1 MMAQEILSFPG
12 DALPLEFKWQ
22 ILSFLRVQWPEGFRG
37 RLQSRER
44 PGRNDLQPVH
54 FLLVEQSFVISHA
67 AVVWK
72 YLDHAGQTYKVYGLS
87 NVFTF
92 PDHERQGCGKRIVDA
107 ATEHIRA
114 SENADVAMLWCQANN
129 RSFYEKC
136 GWICVEDARTL
147 LTAEDGTVSQF
158 NATLMMLFLSEK
170 GQQAQSAFW
179 KEPIYFGRSAW

>member
-1 MMAQEILSFPG
+1 MSQEILSFPS
-12 DALPLEFKWQ
+12 DALPPEFKWQ

-37 RLQSRER
+37 RLSVRDR
-44 PGRNDLQPVH
+44 ANRNDLHPLQ

-72 YLDHAGQTYKVYGLS
+72 YLGHTGQTYKVYGLS

-107 ATEHIRA
+107 ATAYIRR
-114 SENADVAMLWCQANN
+114 SEDADIAMLWCQPHN
-129 RSFYEKC
+129 RPFYLKC
-136 GWICVEDARTL
+136 GWTFVEDARTL

-170 GQQAQSAFW
+170 GQQAQPAFW
-179 KEPIYFGRSAW
+179 KEPIYFGSGPW